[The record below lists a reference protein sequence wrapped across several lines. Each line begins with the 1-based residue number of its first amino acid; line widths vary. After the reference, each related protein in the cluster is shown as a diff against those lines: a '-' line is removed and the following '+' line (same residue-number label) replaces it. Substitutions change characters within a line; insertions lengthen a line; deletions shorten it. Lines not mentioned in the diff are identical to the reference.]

1 MPIIVEPTLDPGAS
15 LSLCAI
21 FLNDALDPADA
32 MSFRY
37 VEDGYTIDRM
47 LGGGVA
53 SDYGS
58 GRSRAWTTPADTAFV
73 AVTLSWTTPTQR
85 EWLVAHRGRTVC
97 FRDHLGHK
105 LFGAY
110 FSVPLSVSTLPVN
123 YVGASNV
130 ATLSLTSVTFDEAA
144 A

>member
-32 MSFRY
+32 MSFRKMD
-37 VEDGYTIDRM
+37 DGYSIDHIV
-47 LGGGVA
+47 GGGVA

-58 GRSRAWTTPADTAFV
+58 GRSRAWTTAADGSTV
-73 AVTLSWTTPTQR
+73 AVTLLFTTPVQR
-85 EWLVAHRGRTVC
+85 EWLIAHRGRTVC

-105 LFGAY
+105 IFGVY
-110 FSVPLSVSTLPVN
+110 FSVPMAISIAPP
-123 YVGASNV
+123 GADWANNV

-144 A
+144 

>member
-1 MPIIVEPTLDPGAS
+1 MPIIVEPVLDPGAS

-58 GRSRAWTTPADTAFV
+58 GRSRAWTTPSDTGMV
-73 AVTLSWTTPTQR
+73 QVILSWTTPTQR
-85 EWLVAHRGRTVC
+85 EWLIAHRGRTIC

-105 LFGAY
+105 IFGVY
-110 FSVPLSVSTLPVN
+110 FSTPATLSTLPAG
-123 YVGASNV
+123 YSGANNV
-130 ATLSLTSVTFDEAA
+130 TTLSLTSVTFDESA
-144 A
+144 